1 MKIFK
6 VYLISKN
13 ILKNM
18 LFEEY
23 LNIASANNF
32 LNLFIDDKKKKFHC
46 SINLMFDRFKYQN
59 EIHQTDLEI

>member
-18 LFEEY
+18 LLEEY

-32 LNLFIDDKKKKFHC
+32 LNLFIDDKQKNF
-46 SINLMFDRFKYQN
+46 IVR
-59 EIHQTDLEI
+59 